1 MFKTL
6 FLFRNTNHFL
16 GLAIIFI
23 MEVIN
28 LESSEDEDCCVAAAA
43 PLVKSSFVNQF
54 NVDDDDDSSASSD
67 DSIWNEKGLPSTTL
81 KRKSAEISI
90 AVDRPADDTKTSV
103 GSDLHQ
109 GAQQSSVKPKHS
121 DTTVQ
126 NTTNKESGST
136 KHKYITQDS
145 VEIIDDQEEEPLPPE
160 VPLNKDGNWRIVLLM
175 DHREFGCRKDNFLPT
190 VEKNIN
196 NHFGGKYS
204 EITTLPSADF
214 LFVAR
219 LISKTTGEVMDERVL
234 DLVIERKNI
243 EDLSHCL
250 IEDSK
255 KYRPLSFFEA
265 QMYKLRHC
273 GIRKK
278 LFLMEDDED
287 KAACFFVG
295 VKTPVERDKSLKR
308 VKTIR

>member
-1 MFKTL
+1 
-6 FLFRNTNHFL
+6 
-16 GLAIIFI
+16 
-23 MEVIN
+23 MEVID
-28 LESSEDEDCCVAAAA
+28 LESSDDDGVAVA
-43 PLVKSSFVNQF
+43 PLFVKSPTVDLEG
-54 NVDDDDDSSASSD
+54 DDDDDDDEDDDDGSTSSD
-67 DSIWNEKGLPSTTL
+67 DSIWNEKGLSSSL
-81 KRKSAEISI
+81 KRKCTGTTDPLL
-90 AVDRPADDTKTSV
+90 DRPANRSGVDEKTPPQNSLQSNV
-103 GSDLHQ
+103 QPEKSDN
-109 GAQQSSVKPKHS
+109 
-121 DTTVQ
+121 TVQ
-126 NTTNKESGST
+126 KTVDMASSSSKS
-136 KHKYITQDS
+136 KYITQDS
-145 VEIIDDQEEEPLPPE
+145 MEIDDQDEEPLPPE
-160 VPLNKDGNWRIVLLM
+160 VPLNKDGAWRIVLLM

-196 NHFGGKYS
+196 SHFQGKFA

-219 LISKTTGEVMDERVL
+219 LISKTTGEIMDERVL
-234 DLVIERKNI
+234 DLVIERKNV

-250 IEDSK
+250 IQDSK
-255 KYRPLSFFEA
+255 KYKPLSFFEA

-287 KAACFFVG
+287 WATCFFVG

>member
-1 MFKTL
+1 
-6 FLFRNTNHFL
+6 
-16 GLAIIFI
+16 

-43 PLVKSSFVNQF
+43 PLVKSSFVDQV

-90 AVDRPADDTKTSV
+90 AVDLPTNETKTSV
-103 GSDLHQ
+103 GCEPRQDS
-109 GAQQSSVKPKHS
+109 QQRSALPNHA
-121 DTTVQ
+121 DNTVQ
-126 NTTNKESGST
+126 NTTNEIITSSK
-136 KHKYITQDS
+136 KKYITQDS
-145 VEIIDDQEEEPLPPE
+145 VEIDDPDEEPLPPE

-219 LISKTTGEVMDERVL
+219 LISKITGEVMDERVL
-234 DLVIERKNI
+234 DLVIERKNV
-243 EDLSHCL
+243 EDLSQCL
-250 IEDSK
+250 IEASK
-255 KYRPLSFFEA
+255 KYRPLSFFDA

-287 KAACFFVG
+287 RAACFFVG